1 MGWFIGENGI
11 KMWIG
16 EGSLMERK
24 VLWNVLR
31 IKEVVM
37 GMLELVGVGVM
48 SDFVVVLFRKSVGF

>member
-1 MGWFIGENGI
+1 
-11 KMWIG
+11 MWIG

-37 GMLELVGVGVM
+37 GMLEVVGVGVM